1 MAYELLRDDKM
12 NETVANLSGVKGSVR
27 KTANEMRV
35 IVEGRLAPHRKTGQ
49 ARIEVSYG
57 KTDAYV
63 SLVDPAAL
71 SIEFGHYLGNEE
83 LGSKRY
89 FVRGLHLFIDW
100 YSEGL

>member
-1 MAYELLRDDKM
+1 MAYELLREEKM
-12 NETVANLSGVKGSVR
+12 NETVANLQGVKGAVKR
-27 KTANEMRV
+27 TANEMRV
-35 IVEGRLAPHRKTGQ
+35 IVEARLAPHRKTGR

-71 SIEFGHYLGNEE
+71 SIEFGHYLGRKE
-83 LGSKRY
+83 LGTRRH
-89 FVRGLHLFIDW
+89 FVQGLHLFIDW